1 MGCKKEF
8 SDVRKWESHY
18 NSTHRH
24 VCQYC
29 GCVYPTSRF
38 LDIHVLERHDTL
50 FKMLAQKRHMY
61 ECLVPECGKKFAKNY
76 QRQDHLVGVHKFPK
90 SFRFHQRAFKSK
102 YTSKK
107 HNKMPETTSSIP
119 EKTINEPKKQYYK
132 KKSKHNTVESLGSP
146 IATDVESTPVITS
159 NASTAATAMNVNM
172 EMEMVAESFGTVGIK
187 EDVEI
192 GMHEKQSENIGEK
205 HVPQVI
211 SFGRRGRGRTPSR
224 TRGMQSFYAVPQKK
238 TTS

>member
-18 NSTHRH
+18 NITHRH

-61 ECLVPECGKKFAKNY
+61 ECLVAECGKKFAKNY

-102 YTSKK
+102 YTSP
-107 HNKMPETTSSIP
+107 NKYPETTV
-119 EKTINEPKKQYYK
+119 NEPKKQYHK
-132 KKSKHNTVESLGSP
+132 KKSKHNTVESLASP
-146 IATDVESTPVITS
+146 ILATDVESTPVITF
-159 NASTAATAMNVNM
+159 NTSTATTAMNVNM

-192 GMHEKQSENIGEK
+192 GVPEKQSENIGEK

-211 SFGRRGRGRTPSR
+211 SFGRRGRGKTPSR
-224 TRGMQSFYAVPQKK
+224 TRGMQSFYAVLQKK
-238 TTS
+238 TTL